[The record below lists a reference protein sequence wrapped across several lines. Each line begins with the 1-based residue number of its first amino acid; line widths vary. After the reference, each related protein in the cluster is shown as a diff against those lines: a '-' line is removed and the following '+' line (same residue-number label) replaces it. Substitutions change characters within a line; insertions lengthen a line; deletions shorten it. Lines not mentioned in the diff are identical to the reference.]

1 MAETQ
6 PNKFGYNLSVFI
18 LGATM
23 KKFLSEIDSRQLITS
38 LTAGLVAGLIVI
50 VFCISLA
57 TLIFSGE
64 MSAYISRGIGL
75 FLFGGFVMSV
85 MISIFGSL
93 PGSVIGPQD
102 GPAALVAVAASGIS
116 ASIIGAT
123 DSAFSTVVAAVM
135 ICSFATGIIF
145 FLIGTFKL
153 GNLVR
158 YIPYP
163 VVGGFLAGTGWLLTR
178 GAIEVMTGQ
187 TLSIQVLSSLLNSEM
202 LIRWLPGT
210 IFAVVVLFVFRK
222 INHFLVWPSVV
233 FSAVALFYITLVV
246 TNTSIDQARSLGLL
260 LQEFPA
266 GGLWRPFFT
275 TEFNQVQWDVLLNN
289 VDKLIPVPLVSLI
302 AFLLN
307 ATGLELVSKRDINLN
322 QELRMTGVANLLS
335 GLGGG
340 PVGYHMLGATSLGQR
355 MGAKTRIVTITTAI
369 ICGLILLAG
378 GAFISYVPVALLS
391 SLLLVLGLSFLADWV
406 YDAWFK
412 LPRSEYVIVLVSL
425 IVIATIGFLEGVGVG
440 IIAATILF
448 VFKYSNVN
456 TIRDSLNGKIYH
468 SKVERPQIQRDILHE
483 HGERIHVFRLQGYI
497 FFGTSDKLLTR
508 IRELLEDKNKLEH
521 FILLDF
527 HSVYGL
533 DSSAV
538 SSFTRMRQLVEVH
551 QSQLVLT
558 EVDSVI
564 RKPMERGD
572 FKADTYVHFFPTL
585 DHGVEWCENK
595 LLQKYEVSTQFIK
608 VGIKSQ
614 LKRTFP
620 KPELIDK
627 LILYLERM
635 EVAENFYLM
644 KRGDLPESMYF
655 IESGRLN
662 VLIETAEGQVTRLS
676 SIRSGTVVGELGL
689 YLKSERTANV
699 VTEQKSVLYKLTTE
713 AMKKMESQAP
723 EVASAL
729 HEWIARLLAERM
741 ADNNRAI
748 EALLD

>member
-1 MAETQ
+1 
-6 PNKFGYNLSVFI
+6 
-18 LGATM
+18 M
-23 KKFLSEIDSRQLITS
+23 KNVDTRQLITS
-38 LTAGLVAGLIVI
+38 ITAGLVAGLIVI

-75 FLFGGFVMSV
+75 FLFGGLVMSV
-85 MISIFGSL
+85 LISIFGSL
-93 PGSVIGPQD
+93 PGTAIGPQD
-102 GPAALVAVAASGIS
+102 GPAALIAVAASGIT
-116 ASIIGAT
+116 ASLVGTA
-123 DSAFSTVVAAVM
+123 DSVFSTVVATM
-135 ICSFATGIIF
+135 IICSFATGVIF

-178 GAIEVMTGQ
+178 GAIEVMTGE
-187 TLSIQVLSSLLNSEM
+187 TLSMNVLGSLLNSDM

-210 IFAVVVLFVFRK
+210 IFAVIVLIVLRK
-222 INHFLVWPSVV
+222 VNHYLVWPSIV
-233 FSAVALFYITLVV
+233 FSAILLFYIALFA
-246 TNTSIDQARSLGLL
+246 TNTNIDQARSLGLL
-260 LQEFPA
+260 LQAFPA
-266 GGLWRPFFT
+266 GGLWKPFLG
-275 TEFNQVQWDVLLNN
+275 TEFSQVQWNVLANN
-289 VDKLIPVPLVSLI
+289 IDKLIPVPLVSLI

-307 ATGLELVSKRDINLN
+307 ATGLELVAKRDINLN
-322 QELRMTGVANLLS
+322 HELRITGIANIAS

-340 PVGYHMLGATSLGQR
+340 PIGYHMLGATSLGQK
-355 MGAKTRIVTITTAI
+355 MGAKTRIVTITTAVV
-369 ICGLILLAG
+369 CGLILLAG
-378 GAFISYVPVALLS
+378 GSFISYVPVALLS
-391 SLLLVLGLSFLADWV
+391 SLLLVLGLSFLIDWV

-412 LPRSEYVIVLVSL
+412 LPRSEYFIVLISL
-425 IVIATIGFLEGVGVG
+425 VVIATIGFLEGVGVG
-440 IIAATILF
+440 IVAATVMF

-456 TIRDSLNGKIYH
+456 TVRDTLNGKIYH

-483 HGERIHVFRLQGYI
+483 HGEGIHIFRLQGYI

-508 IRELLEDKNKLEH
+508 IRELLEDKNIKEH

-527 HSVYGL
+527 HRVYGL
-533 DSSAV
+533 DSSAI
-538 SSFTRMRQLVEVH
+538 SSFTRMRQVAELH
-551 QSQLVLT
+551 KTQLVLT
-558 EVDSVI
+558 EVDSAI
-564 RKPMERGD
+564 RKSMERGD
-572 FKADTYVHFFPTL
+572 FKADEYVHFFPTL

-595 LLQKYEVSTQFIK
+595 LLQKYEASTQFIQ

-614 LKRTFP
+614 LQRTFP

-627 LILYLERM
+627 LIPYLERM

-655 IESGRLN
+655 IESGRLSI
-662 VLIETAEGQVTRLS
+662 LIENVEGEVTRLS
-676 SIRSGTVVGELGL
+676 SLRSGTVVGELGL
-689 YLKSERTANV
+689 YLKNERTANV
-699 VTEQKSVLYKLTTE
+699 VTEQKSVLYKLTTNS
-713 AMKKMESQAP
+713 MKKMESQDP
-723 EVASAL
+723 DVASAL